1 MKAPLHDSGVPA
13 PDATLQRFKRLRAY
27 MRAGRAPWLREL
39 GRLTFLTCRDSD
51 IGSDIRLAPGD
62 FAGAMRTRF
71 ADDLMTEATAGLATR
86 SPDDS
91 ARTVISPQQ
100 RATGGL
106 ALLVTV
112 AFFIAAPMT
121 AAAVTIAAIAA
132 LFSLMIATRL
142 LLAAISAFAP
152 RADPPATLSDAALP
166 AVTILVPLFREAD
179 ALAGLAAALSRLD
192 YPSEKLD
199 IKLLFEER
207 DCETIAEA
215 HRLDL
220 GRCFDFVIVPQG
232 APQTKPKACNFAL
245 PTARGDL
252 LVIYDAEDEPESAQL
267 RIAAETFANAGDD
280 LACVQAQLNFYN
292 ADENW
297 LTRLFTL
304 EYCLWFDHLLP
315 ALDRL
320 GAPVPLGGTSNI
332 FRTEALIDVGGWDPH
347 NVTEDAD
354 LGLRLARRGYR
365 TAVIDATTYEEAN
378 CRLPNWLRQRSRWMK
393 GFMQTWL
400 VHRRGAAAS
409 GWRATLSIDLF
420 VGGTVIAALVN
431 PLLWIASAAQWITG
445 ASASMVLPGPA
456 GVIAASALAAG
467 NLALILLA
475 AAAPLRRRLGRLSP
489 YALLMPIYWLMMS
502 AAAYAA
508 LFQLVTRPHYW
519 EKTEHGLSKGAGAR
533 RQRALRSLGFD

>member
-1 MKAPLHDSGVPA
+1 MT
-13 PDATLQRFKRLRAY
+13 PDASLQRFERLRAY
-27 MRAGRAPWLREL
+27 VRAGRAPWQREE
-39 GRLTFLTCRDSD
+39 GRLTFLTCRNDGAANDKGPD
-51 IGSDIRLAPGD
+51 ICLAPGD
-62 FAGAMRTRF
+62 FAGALRARF
-71 ADDLMTEATAGLATR
+71 TDDLMTEATAGLATR
-86 SPDDS
+86 SPESS

-100 RATGGL
+100 RATGVL
-106 ALLVTV
+106 ALLVAV
-112 AFFIAAPMT
+112 GLFIAAPL
-121 AAAVTIAAIAA
+121 AAAGVMVAGIAA
-132 LFSLMIATRL
+132 LFSLMIVTRL
-142 LLAAISAFAP
+142 LLAAISAWAP
-152 RADPPATLSDAALP
+152 RADAPVTLPMAALP

-192 YPSEKLD
+192 YPPEKLD

-207 DCETIAEA
+207 DGETIAEA
-215 HRLDL
+215 HRLQLD
-220 GRCFDFVIVPQG
+220 RCFDFVIVPQG
-232 APQTKPKACNFAL
+232 APQTKPKACNYAL

-252 LVIYDAEDEPESAQL
+252 LVIYDAEDEPEPAQL
-267 RIAAETFANAGDD
+267 RLAAETFANASDD
-280 LACVQAQLNFYN
+280 LACVQARLNFYN

-332 FRTEALIDVGGWDPH
+332 FRTDALIEVGGWDPH

-400 VHRRGAAAS
+400 VHRRGGAAS
-409 GWRATLSIDLF
+409 NWRAVLSIDLF

-431 PLLWIASAAQWITG
+431 PLLWVASAAQWTTG
-445 ASASMVLPGPA
+445 ASAEVFLPGPA
-456 GVIAASALAAG
+456 GVIAAASLAAG

-475 AAAPLRRRLGRLSP
+475 AAAPLRRGLGRLSP
-489 YALLMPIYWLMMS
+489 YSLLMPIYWLMMS
-502 AAAYAA
+502 AAAYVA

-519 EKTEHGLSKGAGAR
+519 EKTEHGLSKGARER
-533 RQRALRSLGFD
+533 RRSALRSLGFD